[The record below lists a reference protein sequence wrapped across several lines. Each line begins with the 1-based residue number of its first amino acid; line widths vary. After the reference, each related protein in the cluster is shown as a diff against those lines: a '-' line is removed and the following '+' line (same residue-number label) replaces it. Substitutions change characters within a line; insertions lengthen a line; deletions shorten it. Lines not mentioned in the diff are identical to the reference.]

1 VMLIIC
7 SLFVGAAICGLG
19 SDLGVRLR
27 AAAPQSTPQLGHYMN
42 QLKSFSFVDTIS
54 IQRDQVSQY
63 EGIKKN
69 FNMITGLAGRL
80 LRRRKASKAQVQAAI
95 RAAIDAVNR
104 MHQTTFSPFQDLAN
118 LKFGTSYHKI
128 HIEKSIKSPGFS
140 YLKAMAT
147 IASRTGSQINYKVGY
162 GWITGNG
169 IQLYSTTTV
178 RKCRKIF
185 WVKKCKNVRVNIPR
199 GLHPHEFQLV
209 VGGLENRL
217 FNEIAAKVGNGRRLA
232 ITEVQDASMGT
243 ATTYQSVKGV
253 QKADLEEA
261 LQTLTGT
268 SPIAVD
274 MKELESAGSTTI
286 HTTSASQKFQI
297 DIQGQQEF
305 DLNIW
310 THDISA

>member
-1 VMLIIC
+1 
-7 SLFVGAAICGLG
+7 
-19 SDLGVRLR
+19 
-27 AAAPQSTPQLGHYMN
+27 
-42 QLKSFSFVDTIS
+42 
-54 IQRDQVSQY
+54 
-63 EGIKKN
+63 
-69 FNMITGLAGRL
+69 MITGLAGRL
-80 LRRRKASKAQVQAAI
+80 LRRRKVSKAQVQAAI

-185 WVKKCKNVRVNIPR
+185 WVKKCKNVKVNIPR
-199 GLHPHEFQLV
+199 GLHPNEFQLV

-232 ITEVQDASMGT
+232 LTEVQDASMGT

>member
-1 VMLIIC
+1 MLIIC

-27 AAAPQSTPQLGHYMN
+27 AAAPQSTPQLGNFMH

-54 IQRDQVSQY
+54 IQRDQVAQY
-63 EGIKKN
+63 EGIKKT
-69 FNMITGLAGRL
+69 FNLETGLAGRL
-80 LRRRKASKAQVQAAI
+80 LRKRKLTHAQAIAAVQAA
-95 RAAIDAVNR
+95 VNTVFR
-104 MHQTTFSPFQDLAN
+104 MHQKITFSPFQDLAN

-128 HIEKSIKSPGFS
+128 HIEKSIKSPGVS
-140 YLKAMAT
+140 HLKAMAT

-162 GWITGNG
+162 GWIVGNG
-169 IQLYSTTTV
+169 VQLYSTTTV

-185 WVKKCKNVRVNIPR
+185 WVKKCKNVQVSIPR
-199 GLHPHEFQLV
+199 GLHPNEFQLV